1 MTFRKRDREQG
12 FDKSRTAKSQ
22 NGLTLSPHHLR
33 VMLKKAKRPTLSL
46 SPAAHFFDLP
56 RASGHRLTQRP
67 TFRPTAQSA

>member
-1 MTFRKRDREQG
+1 MARN

-22 NGLTLSPHHLR
+22 NALALSPHHLR
-33 VMLKKAKRPTLSL
+33 VMLQKAKRLTLSL

-56 RASGHRLTQRP
+56 RASRHHLTQRP